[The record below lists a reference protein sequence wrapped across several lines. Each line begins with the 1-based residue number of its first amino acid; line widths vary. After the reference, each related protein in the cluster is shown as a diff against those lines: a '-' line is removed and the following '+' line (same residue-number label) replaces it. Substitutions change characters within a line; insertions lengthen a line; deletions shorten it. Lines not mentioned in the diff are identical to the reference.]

1 MEAPMR
7 LSRHAMVTLSGLAL
21 LVSLSPAAVGAG
33 VNSFQA
39 TILDSDGVVPAL
51 NPTPDPN
58 LKNPWGFGFSNTSP
72 FWTGN
77 QATGTT
83 TLYAAPLGAPNNTV
97 GPVTIPGGGSPNGP
111 TGVVNNGANVGGDG
125 VTGTGFTIIG
135 QTPTA
140 NPASFI
146 FDNLNGTISA
156 WNGGIGNHG
165 TAIVQVTTPGASYT
179 GLAIANNGS
188 QDLLYAADNAA
199 GAGHAMVAVFGQAT
213 TTSAWAP
220 VTLTGNNNNPFT
232 NPQTSAAPYNI
243 QFLNGK
249 LYVVYQTGSVGI
261 FDLNGNFLSGF
272 TDTTHLR
279 SPWGITI
286 APATFPAFGGDLLV
300 GNRGNGVS
308 APSGQIAAYDPNSF
322 AFLGFLQGPNGQPLA
337 FPGLWALAFRTSGF
351 DPNTLYFTAGV
362 GPLGGNFYSDG
373 IFGAIAVPEPASVL
387 LLGLGLIAVGGVY
400 RGRAIVMQKV
410 LGRDRC
416 H

>member
-7 LSRHAMVTLSGLAL
+7 LSRRAMVTLSGLAL
-21 LVSLSPAAVGAG
+21 LVSLSTAAMGAG
-33 VNSFQA
+33 VNSFQT
-39 TILDSDGVVPAL
+39 TILDSDGVVPAF

-77 QATGTT
+77 QVTGTT
-83 TLYAAPLGAPNNTV
+83 TLYAGPTGAPNNNV
-97 GPVTIPGGGSPNGP
+97 GPVTIPGGGSTSGPGP
-111 TGVVNNGANVGGDG
+111 TGVVSNAANAGGDG
-125 VTGTGFTIIG
+125 VTGTSFTIIG

-179 GLAIANNGS
+179 GLAIANNGT
-188 QDLLYAADNAA
+188 QDLLYAADNAT
-199 GAGHAMVAVFGQAT
+199 GSGHAVVAVFGQANST
-213 TTSAWAP
+213 TAWAP
-220 VTLTGNNNNPFT
+220 VTLTGNFVDPNLPAGT
-232 NPQTSAAPYNI
+232 APYNI
-243 QFLNGK
+243 QFLSGK
-249 LYVVYQTGSVGI
+249 LYVTYQSGSVGI
-261 FDLNGNFLSGF
+261 FDLNGNFQSGF
-272 TDTTHLR
+272 TDTTNLK

-286 APATFPAFGGDLLV
+286 APAGFPAFGGDLLV
-300 GNRGNGVS
+300 GNKT
-308 APSGQIAAYDPNSF
+308 SGQIAAYDPNSF
-322 AFLGFLQGPNGQPLA
+322 AFLGFLRGPDGQPIA
-337 FPGLWALAFRTSGF
+337 FPGLWALAFRQSGSGF
-351 DPNTLYFTAGV
+351 DPNTLYFDAGV
-362 GPLGGNFYSDG
+362 GALGGNFYSHG
-373 IFGAIAVPEPASVL
+373 ILGAIAVPEPASVL

-410 LGRDRC
+410 LGGDRG